1 MKQITLEAR
10 PLTSSISP
18 CSRSLLA
25 TWGLYGLAMWLVS
38 ALAGPS
44 VGGQV
49 VAWLIALAIAVRM
62 LDRATKF

>member
-10 PLTSSISP
+10 SLTSSTPS
-18 CSRSLLA
+18 CSGSLLA
-25 TWGLYGLAMWLVS
+25 TWGLYGVAMWLVS

-44 VGGQV
+44 VGGQL